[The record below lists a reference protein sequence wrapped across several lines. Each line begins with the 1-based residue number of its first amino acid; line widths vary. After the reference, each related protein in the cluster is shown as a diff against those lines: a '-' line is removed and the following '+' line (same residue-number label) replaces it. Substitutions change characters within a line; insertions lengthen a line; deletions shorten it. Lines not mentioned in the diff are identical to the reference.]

1 MQDTVCM
8 QRSEQPMGVSPSTTW
23 VLGLELWSLRLGRK
37 HLYLL
42 THLAV
47 SMFSTFLMT
56 RHPIF
61 LETHFKVPSKF

>member
-1 MQDTVCM
+1 
-8 QRSEQPMGVSPSTTW
+8 MGVSPSTTW

-56 RHPIF
+56 RHTIF